1 MFRIDKKFRRY
12 WKNYV
17 FQSFFAA
24 VAIFVILF
32 FFNIHRR
39 PIIIASMG
47 STAFIVFA
55 LPKNLTAKPRRVVGS
70 HLVGLL
76 CGSLSVLI
84 PHSSLLS
91 SLFVYSFAVGASIF
105 LMVVTDT
112 EHPPASGTALG
123 IAIAGPSLHTII
135 AVIAGVVTLSLLHH
149 FLSPYLRDL
158 A

>member
-17 FQSFFAA
+17 FQSVFAA
-24 VAIFVILF
+24 FAIFIVLL
-32 FFNIHRR
+32 FFNIQKR
-39 PIIIASMG
+39 PIIIASIG
-47 STAFIVFA
+47 SSVFIVFA
-55 LPKNLTAKPRRVVGS
+55 LPKNITAKPRRVIGG
-70 HLVGLL
+70 HLTGLF

-105 LMVVTDT
+105 LMVITDT

-123 IAIAGPSLHTII
+123 IAVAGPSLHTTI

-149 FLSPYLRDL
+149 FFNPYIRDL